1 MPDNV
6 SKMKIVAYSNP
17 QSKTEEGS
25 MVVQV
30 NPDSYS
36 QKIEIKYSDKQA
48 QGTTGSLPKFSKVE
62 PQKMDFELL
71 FDRTGVINGAVA
83 GELGVDED
91 IEKLRKLII
100 EYQGD
105 KHRPRFVS
113 VYWGTLKFDGVLVT
127 MDISYKLFNSQGAPL
142 RAIVKTSFMG
152 AVEDKKRVAQENAQ
166 SPDLMHVRVVNEGDT
181 LPLLCYQIYG
191 DSNYYIEVARA
202 NNLTDFR
209 YLQAGSKIKFPP
221 LAD

>member
-191 DSNYYIEVARA
+191 DSKYYIEVARA